1 MNTVANYPYNNP
13 SVDLT
18 AFASQWRRKYYAL
31 VYQGDVS
38 EVSRA
43 ENSIVF
49 NPTDFLPTGG
59 ICSIDSNTGFAVA
72 DVPAGTNGNHPCP
85 YFIMVGND
93 KQEVLSEVGN
103 TAGGRITAIPCDGY
117 YRVRTTVFDKS
128 PGVTYKVNDFLG
140 VVKGTEAYSQKET
153 CMVSTANNKPYED
166 VIVGQVTQVV
176 DKNKEGLDS
185 LSFSLHFIPVQEA

>member
-1 MNTVANYPYNNP
+1 MNTVANQPYNNP
-13 SVDLT
+13 QVDLNSFT
-18 AFASQWRRKYYAL
+18 PQWRRKYYAL

-43 ENSIVF
+43 ENMLTYDPKVY
-49 NPTDFLPTGG
+49 LPTGG
-59 ICSIDSNTGFAVA
+59 ICSVDSNTGLAVA
-72 DVPAGTNGNHPCP
+72 DVPKGTNGNHPCP

-93 KQEVLSEVGN
+93 KLEVRSEVGN
-103 TAGGRITAIPCDGY
+103 EAGGRITAIPADGY
-117 YRVRTTVFDKS
+117 FRVRTTVFDKS

-140 VVKGTEAYSQKET
+140 VVVGQDPYST
-153 CMVSTANNKPYED
+153 NNVCMVSTQNNKPYED
-166 VIVGQVTQVV
+166 VIVGQVTQIV